1 MVLNK
6 QIIYVS
12 GLPRSGST
20 LLCQLLGHHP
30 DIYSIGHSSP
40 LAPLLEKIRD
50 FTTENPFLLSQ
61 LDVDFDLVYNRM
73 LNAYRGYINGW
84 FDETDQMFVVDKNRH
99 WVSMIETLN
108 LIDPNFKMLVC
119 LRDLVDIFGSIESQ
133 HQKTQLLRF
142 PDNTSPNL
150 HYSRLE
156 SFFKDDGV
164 IGEPL
169 KGIQNLQYITDE
181 NLKDRICYIE
191 FDALIK
197 KPVDVMKSIYQ
208 WLDIPNFAF
217 DPNDLEVKPHETDSY
232 YRFKY
237 RHNTYPT
244 INPPTKHIVSDIIKN
259 DIYQQYTWYY
269 KTFFPERYEAFTR
282 NGEWT

>member
-1 MVLNK
+1 MLLNK

-40 LAPLLEKIRD
+40 LSPLLEKIRN
-50 FTTENPFLLSQ
+50 FTSESPFLLSQ
-61 LDVDFDLVYNRM
+61 LDIDFDLVYNRM

-108 LIDPNFKMLVC
+108 LIDPNFKILVC
-119 LRDLVDIFGSIESQ
+119 LRDLVDVFGSIESQ
-133 HQKTQLLRF
+133 HQKTLLLQF

-156 SFFKDDGV
+156 SLFKDEGV
-164 IGEPL
+164 IGAPL

-208 WLDIPNFAF
+208 WLNIPSFAF

-232 YRFKY
+232 YHFKY
-237 RHNTYPT
+237 RHNTYSS
-244 INPPTKHIVSDIIKN
+244 IKPPTTHIVSDIIKN
-259 DIYQQYTWYY
+259 EIYQKYSWFYQ
-269 KTFFPERYEAFTR
+269 TFYQERYEAFTR
-282 NGEWT
+282 NGKWT